1 MNNFKS
7 PKNNTLLGNSYF
19 SEYQNDSNYINDSSY
34 FDSSYNN
41 TDIRKVKYYDIQKQ
55 VKEEIKKNNINKK
68 TKNKTNK
75 KRNQIDD
82 LYLKSTNQMNKYLKD
97 NYSNIEISGTKEL
110 EGINKKD
117 LENEVKQNQLH
128 WTKMSPGLKYR
139 SPELN
144 KNCEKLN
151 YTPIPYNSHI
161 NEMNNYQKKEYDKA
175 IKNAVYIRKVE
186 YTHAHP
192 SLSPEEEER
201 KKNKKEKYLKNKL
214 LKEDN
219 AKIIQRWYRYIKNN
233 KIRKENKKIL
243 LKNKNNYKS
252 NEETDIY
259 KYWEEQNK
267 SDKEQLIN
275 SYKKNKMNKYKIKNE
290 DSFNLKGDKSKNFD
304 SDRIKYDKSVKFKIL
319 GKPKKITFLLEN
331 NDSFN
336 YLGNSNSHKQHQFS
350 NELYPEKEN
359 SFKIIDFKSNKL
371 QFSSELIGEKEIS
384 FKIID
389 HKKKKYLYK
398 YIDNNNDNIIIL
410 KPIKKC
416 CYITKEQLIL
426 LNKTDDMKKIKFIQ
440 NQTKCFLRYKNTKNN
455 NINNINNYNLKVN
468 NSNSNNSLNSNCSEN
483 HNDIKNNS
491 KNQSYIKRRMI
502 SELDSLKFFHN
513 LTINKDTAV
522 LFENILKNNQEFLNN
537 KQSMKYLKNT
547 KLNNDSKI
555 NSYNSN
561 ISLSLSIS
569 DNDNTGL
576 NFNNNNENY
585 LDNKMKIFDSQDN
598 QCEFKKI
605 IKIQTNQNS
614 FFEKIRYKNLEQ
626 LFLTI
631 KDLQS
636 KIISF
641 LHRKQCKSEYR
652 ESCTYSSSSSNYN
665 NSMHNRNI
673 KFRNKKINRSL
684 KIDNFNF
691 NLSTAKKKSD
701 KLQLLK
707 KLVNKN
713 NRILNE
719 ELNHNVNSYYDNKNK
734 MNQLL
739 NITKKKL
746 PIKIVKIIKDK
757 LKPIF
762 NDIYQYNSIEN
773 KRKKI
778 LLKLFNN
785 TISRL
790 KYYFY
795 KWSGLPLN
803 LLIYKSKNNRYY
815 HSLYIL
821 NNKIKILLHTI
832 SKVYIKKYFILLVIR
847 YLYMCN
853 IDINNIEI
861 LYFLN
866 KGFNNFNII
875 NDIFKY
881 YHGKDHNNNENKIN
895 SKIKLINY
903 LNILEKLDTNDNIDI
918 IQNEEYNV

>member
-7 PKNNTLLGNSYF
+7 PKNSSFLGNSYY
-19 SEYQNDSNYINDSSY
+19 SKYQNDSNYKNNSSY

-41 TDIRKVKYYDIQKQ
+41 TDIRKLKYYDIQKQ
-55 VKEEIKKNNINKK
+55 IKEEIKKNNINKK
-68 TKNKTNK
+68 AKNETNK
-75 KRNQIDD
+75 RRNQIDD
-82 LYLKSTNQMNKYLKD
+82 LYLKSTNQINKYLKD
-97 NYSNIEISGTKEL
+97 NYLNIEISGTKEL

-117 LENEVKQNQLH
+117 LEYEVKQNQLH

-144 KNCEKLN
+144 KDCERLN
-151 YTPIPYNSHI
+151 FTPIPYNSHI

-175 IKNAVYIRKVE
+175 IKNAVSTRKME

-192 SLSPEEEER
+192 PLTPESEKR
-201 KKNKKEKYLKNKL
+201 KKNKKEQYLKTKL
-214 LKEDN
+214 LLEDN
-219 AKIIQRWYRYIKNN
+219 AKIIQKWYRYIKKN
-233 KIRKENKKIL
+233 KAKKENKKIL
-243 LKNKNNYKS
+243 LKNQKNYKS
-252 NEETDIY
+252 NEGTDIY

-275 SYKKNKMNKYKIKNE
+275 SYKKTIMNKYKIKNE
-290 DSFNLKGDKSKNFD
+290 DSFNLKGDKSKYFVSD
-304 SDRIKYDKSVKFKIL
+304 SIKYDKSVKFKIL
-319 GKPKKITFLLEN
+319 GKSKKITLLIEN
-331 NDSFN
+331 NDSIN
-336 YLGNSNSHKQHQFS
+336 YFGNSNNYKQHQFS
-350 NELYPEKEN
+350 NGLYPEKEN
-359 SFKIIDFKSNKL
+359 SFKIIDYMNNKH
-371 QFSSELIGEKEIS
+371 QFSSELIEEKEIS
-384 FKIID
+384 FKIISY
-389 HKKKKYLYK
+389 KKKKYLYK
-398 YIDNNNDNIIIL
+398 NIDQISDNIIIF
-410 KPIKKC
+410 KPINKC
-416 CYITKEQLIL
+416 CYFTKEQLIL
-426 LNKTDDMKKIKFIQ
+426 LNKTDDMKKIKYIQ
-440 NQTKCFLRYKNTKNN
+440 NQTKCFLRYKKTKNN
-455 NINNINNYNLKVN
+455 NINNFNNYNLLVN
-468 NSNSNNSLNSNCSEN
+468 TNSNNSLNNYSES

-522 LFENILKNNQEFLNN
+522 LFENILKNDKEFLNN
-537 KQSMKYLKNT
+537 KQSTKYLENT
-547 KLNNDSKI
+547 KLNNESKN
-555 NSYNSN
+555 NSNNSN
-561 ISLSLSIS
+561 ILLSFSLSE
-569 DNDNTGL
+569 NDETGL
-576 NFNNNNENY
+576 NCYNNNENY
-585 LDNKMKIFDSQDN
+585 LDKKMKIFDRQDN

-614 FFEKIRYKNLEQ
+614 FFDKIRYNNLEQ

-636 KIISF
+636 KIVSF
-641 LHRKQCKSEYR
+641 LHRKQCKNEYR

-665 NSMHNRNI
+665 NNSINSRSI
-673 KFRNKKINRSL
+673 KFRNKKINHPL
-684 KIDNFNF
+684 EIDNFNF
-691 NLSTAKKKSD
+691 NVCTVKNKND

-713 NRILNE
+713 NKILNE

-762 NDIYQYNSIEN
+762 NDIYQYNSIET

-821 NNKIKILLHTI
+821 NNKIKILLLTI

-853 IDINNIEI
+853 IDISNIEI

-881 YHGKDHNNNENKIN
+881 YYHDKEYNNEIKIN
-895 SKIKLINY
+895 SKIKLVNY
-903 LNILEKLDTNDNIDI
+903 LHILEKFEANDNIDI
-918 IQNEEYNV
+918 IQNEVYNK